1 MNTSGDRLKTLLRE
15 CHLSASEFAANRRV
29 TPQHVNNWFK
39 RGIPMARLDEIAELL
54 CVNSRWLRTG
64 EGVKH
69 PSIPGLTPNVPKTA
83 IAGTHAAD
91 FTASDIAVPFYNE
104 VLSPNVSGKT
114 RVVEIPDHHVRLS
127 LACLHAMDVN
137 PEQAICA
144 PMIGNS
150 MACRI
155 QHGSTVA
162 IDRSLTHIVDG
173 EIYALEHDGM
183 LRIKY
188 AYRLPNNGLR
198 LRSHNPGEYPDEVFS
213 ELQIEQQHIR
223 ILGWVFWWS
232 TLNTRRPVVPYALSE

>member
-1 MNTSGDRLKTLLRE
+1 MNTSGDRLKSLLRE
-15 CHLSASEFAANRRV
+15 CHLSASDFAANRRV

-69 PSIPGLTPNVPKTA
+69 PSVPGLSPNAPKMTTA
-83 IAGTHAAD
+83 ASPDAD
-91 FTASDIAVPFYNE
+91 FPASDIAVPYYNE
-104 VLSPNVSGKT
+104 VLSPSVLGKT

-127 LACLHAMDVN
+127 LACLLAMDVN
-137 PEQAICA
+137 PDEAICA
-144 PMIGNS
+144 PMLGNS

-173 EIYALEHDGM
+173 ELYALEQDGM

-188 AYRLPNNGLR
+188 VYRLPNNGLR
-198 LRSHNPGEYPDEVFS
+198 LRSHNPLESADEVFS
-213 ELQIEQQHIR
+213 AGEVQAQQIR

-232 TLNTRRPVVPYALSE
+232 TLNRRRPQVPYTLEE

>member
-15 CHLSASEFAANRRV
+15 CHLSASDVAANRRV

-137 PEQAICA
+137 PDQAICA
-144 PMIGNS
+144 PMIGTS
-150 MACRI
+150 MACLI
-155 QHGSTVA
+155 QDGSTVA

-173 EIYALEHDGM
+173 EIYALEQDGM

-188 AYRLPNNGLR
+188 LYRLPGNGLR
-198 LRSHNPGEYPDEVFS
+198 LRSENRLEYPDELLDDAQVQAQ
-213 ELQIEQQHIR
+213 QIR
-223 ILGWVFWWS
+223 VLGWIFWWS
-232 TLNTRRPVVPYALSE
+232 TLNHRRPPVPYKLDE